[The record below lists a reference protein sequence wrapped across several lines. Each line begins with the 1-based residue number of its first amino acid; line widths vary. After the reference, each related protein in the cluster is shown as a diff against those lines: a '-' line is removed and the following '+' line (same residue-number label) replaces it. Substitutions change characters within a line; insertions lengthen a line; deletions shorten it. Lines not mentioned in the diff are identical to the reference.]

1 MVSEAISDN
10 LVSRNFLEKLHAPL
24 VLHPYTSDTPCK
36 NLDYIGIGLELVC
49 VSMIANKLLANLG
62 LNSRSTCCFWSCTW
76 DKYMHVHP
84 QQSKQPK
91 IEASSWNN
99 NSTNFRK
106 LTSCKKWRTDSYIEP
121 CRPWCNAIAYPFGA
135 NCKAKII
142 SQWVCVWTLTFSSHL
157 MTAVTKHFAEWDAMY
172 LLPIS
177 SFLISPFLSP
187 TVRVTHHH
195 NRCVRHTWYLIS
207 LLFDTM
213 STGMPCV

>member
-10 LVSRNFLEKLHAPL
+10 LVSKNFLEKHAPL
-24 VLHPYTSDTPCK
+24 VLHAYTSDTPCK
-36 NLDYIGIGLELVC
+36 NLDYRHRPGAGVC
-49 VSMIANKLLANLG
+49 IHDCKQANLG
-62 LNSRSTCCFWSCTW
+62 LNSRSTCCFWSCMW

-91 IEASSWNN
+91 IEASSWYN

-106 LTSCKKWRTDSYIEP
+106 LTSCQKWKNRYIEP

-142 SQWVCVWTLTFSSHL
+142 SQWVCVWTLTFSTHL

-195 NRCVRHTWYLIS
+195 NRCVCHTWYLIS
-207 LLFDTM
+207 LLFGTM